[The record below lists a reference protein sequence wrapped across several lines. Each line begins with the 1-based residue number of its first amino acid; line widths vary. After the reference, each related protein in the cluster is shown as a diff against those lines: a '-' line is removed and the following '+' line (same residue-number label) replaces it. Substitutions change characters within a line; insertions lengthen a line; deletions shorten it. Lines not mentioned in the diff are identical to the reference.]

1 MDAGRRS
8 AWETRRRIEM
18 TYQTTEIRN
27 VALTGHA
34 GAGKTTLIEQIL
46 ATAGVIREPGLVEKG
61 STVSDWDDLEK
72 KHGHSLSPSFAGF
85 DYQNVHINL
94 IDTPGY
100 PDFIGAALSVLPAVE
115 TVAVVINAQQGV
127 QSASRRMMTW
137 AQEQEQCRMV
147 VINHIDDGQVD
158 LEATYAEAQEAFGSE
173 CLAVNL
179 PAADGASVIDCFF
192 KAKGDPVFSSAE
204 AAHTEIVD
212 QTVEVDETLMATYL
226 DQGEVAPDRLHDAFE
241 QAMREGHLIP
251 VCFVSATT
259 GAGVQELLNFITR
272 LLPNPSEGNPPH
284 FLNGFGE
291 DERPVAVSP
300 DPSAHVLAHVFKVSF
315 DPFVGRQALI
325 RLHQGTIKK
334 DMQLFVGDARKPV
347 KLNNLA
353 VPLGKEG
360 ADKSSAVPG
369 DILLVSKI
377 DSLGYDDVLHD
388 SHDEDL
394 IHLKPL
400 HLPEPMAGVSITPS
414 SRGDEQKIA
423 DVLSRLT
430 ASDPCLRV
438 ERDPVANET
447 VLRGAGELHLR
458 VAIER
463 MSEQYSLEVSTG
475 IPSIPYRE
483 TIGKAAKGHC
493 RHKKQTGGAGQ
504 FGEVFLE
511 VEPLSRGRG
520 FEFVNK
526 IVGGV
531 IPSQYIPAVEKGV
544 QSVLESGAIAGF
556 PLQDIRVSVFDG
568 KHHPVDSKEVAFVN
582 AGRKAFLDAISNAKP
597 LVLEPMVDLEISVPA
612 DNMGDIT
619 GDLSSRRG
627 RVVSTDA
634 VSGGRMVISGQAPLA
649 EMGDYQSRLKSVTGG
664 EGSYAMELAGY
675 ESAPAAVQKS
685 LIASFERPEEE

>member
-1 MDAGRRS
+1 
-8 AWETRRRIEM
+8 M
-18 TYQTTEIRN
+18 TYQTAEIRN

-34 GAGKTTLIEQIL
+34 GAGKTTLVEQML
-46 ATAGVIREPGLVEKG
+46 ATAGAIKSLGQVEKG

-72 KHGHSLSPSFAGF
+72 KHGHSLSPSLEGF
-85 DYQNVHINL
+85 DYQSAHINL

-100 PDFIGAALSVLPAVE
+100 PDFVGAALSVLPAVE
-115 TVAVVINAQQGV
+115 TVAVVINAQQGI
-127 QSASRRMMTW
+127 QSTSRRMMSW
-137 AQEQEQCRMV
+137 AQDQDQCRMV
-147 VINHIDDGQVD
+147 VINHIDDDQVD
-158 LEATYAEAQEAFGSE
+158 LEATYVEVQEAFGSE

-179 PAADGASVIDCFF
+179 PAADGATVIDCFF
-192 KAKGDPVFSSAE
+192 KAEGAPAFSSAE

-212 QTVEVDETLMATYL
+212 QAVEVDEALMATYL
-226 DQGEVAPDRLHDAFE
+226 DQGEVEPDQLHDAFE

-259 GAGVQELLNFITR
+259 GVGEQELLNFITR
-272 LLPNPSEGNPPH
+272 LVPNPAEGNPPH

-291 DERPVAVSP
+291 DERAVAVSP

-325 RLHQGTIKK
+325 RLHQGTIQK
-334 DMQLFVGDARKPV
+334 DMQLFVGDARKPI
-347 KLNNLA
+347 KMNNLA
-353 VPLGKEG
+353 VPLGKEST
-360 ADKSSAVPG
+360 DQSTAVPG

-377 DSLGYDDVLHD
+377 DSLHYDDVLHD

-400 HLPEPMAGVSITPS
+400 RLPEPMAGVSITPS

-430 ASDPCLRV
+430 TSDPCLRV

-447 VLRGAGELHLR
+447 VLRGTGELHLR
-458 VAIER
+458 IAIER
-463 MSEQYSLEVSTG
+463 MSEQYSLQVSTG
-475 IPSIPYRE
+475 TPSIPYRE

-511 VEPLSRGRG
+511 VEPLSRGMG

-531 IPSQYIPAVEKGV
+531 IPSQFIPAVEKGV
-544 QSVLESGAIAGF
+544 QSVLENGAIAGF
-556 PLQDIRVSVFDG
+556 PLQDVRVSVYDG

-582 AGRKAFLDAISNAKP
+582 AGRKAFLDAVSNAKP
-597 LVLEPMVDLEISVPA
+597 LVLEPMVDLEIAVPA

-649 EMGDYQSRLKSVTGG
+649 EMSDYQSRLKSVTAG
-664 EGSYAMELAGY
+664 EGSYSMEFAGY
-675 ESAPAAVQKS
+675 EPAPAAVQKS
-685 LIASFERPEEE
+685 LMASFEHPEEE

>member
-1 MDAGRRS
+1 
-8 AWETRRRIEM
+8 M
-18 TYQTTEIRN
+18 THQTTEIRN

-34 GAGKTTLIEQIL
+34 SAGKTTLVEQML
-46 ATAGVIREPGLVEKG
+46 VTAGAIRSAGAVEKG

-72 KHGHSLSPSFAGF
+72 KHGHSLSSSLAGF
-85 DYQNVHINL
+85 DYQGTHINL
-94 IDTPGY
+94 LDTPGY
-100 PDFIGAALSVLPAVE
+100 PDFVGTALSVLPAVE
-115 TVAVVINAQQGV
+115 TVAVVINAQQGI
-127 QSASRRMMTW
+127 QSTCRRMMAW
-137 AQEQEQCRMV
+137 AEAQDQCRMV
-147 VINHIDDGQVD
+147 VINHIDSPEVD
-158 LEATYAEAQEAFGSE
+158 LESIYLEVQEAFGKE

-179 PAADGASVIDCFF
+179 PSADDSGVIDCFF
-192 KAKGDPVFSSAE
+192 RTEGDPAFSSVE

-212 QTVEVDETLMATYL
+212 QTVEVDEALMATYL
-226 DQGEVAPDRLHDAFE
+226 DQGEVAADQLHDAFE

-259 GAGVQELLNFITR
+259 GAGVPGLLNFMTR
-272 LLPNPSEGNPPH
+272 LLPNPAEGNPPH

-291 DERPVAVSP
+291 AERAVEVSP
-300 DPSAHVLAHVFKVSF
+300 DPEAHVLAHVFKVSF

-325 RLHQGTIKK
+325 RLHQGTIRK

-353 VPLGKEG
+353 APLGKEHT
-360 ADKSSAVPG
+360 DQSTAVPG
-369 DILLVSKI
+369 DILLVSKQ
-377 DSLGYDDVLHD
+377 DSLDYDDVLHD

-394 IHLKPL
+394 IHLQPL
-400 HLPEPMAGVSITPS
+400 QLPEPMAGVSITPS

-458 VAIER
+458 IAIER
-463 MSEQYSLEVSTG
+463 MAEQYSLEVTTG
-475 IPSIPYRE
+475 TPSIPYRE
-483 TIGKAAKGHC
+483 TIGKTAKGHC

-511 VEPLSRGRG
+511 VEPLARGMG

-531 IPSQYIPAVEKGV
+531 IPSQFIPAVEKGV
-544 QSVLESGAIAGF
+544 QSVLENGAIAGF
-556 PLQDIRVSVFDG
+556 PLQDVRVSVYDG

-582 AGRKAFLDAISNAKP
+582 AGRKAFLDAVSNAKP
-597 LVLEPMVDLEISVPA
+597 LVLEPMVDLEIAVPA
-612 DNMGDIT
+612 DSMGDIT

-634 VSGGRMVISGQAPLA
+634 ASGGRMVISGQAPLA
-649 EMGDYQSRLKSVTGG
+649 EMEDYQSRLKSVTGG
-664 EGSYAMELAGY
+664 EGSYTMEFAGY
-675 ESAPAAVQKS
+675 EPAPMAVQRS
-685 LIASFERPEEE
+685 LMASFEHPEDE

>member
-1 MDAGRRS
+1 
-8 AWETRRRIEM
+8 M
-18 TYQTTEIRN
+18 THQTAEIRN

-34 GAGKTTLIEQIL
+34 SAGKTTLVEQML
-46 ATAGVIREPGLVEKG
+46 VTAGAIKSAGAVEKG

-72 KHGHSLSPSFAGF
+72 KHGHSLSSSLAGF
-85 DYQNVHINL
+85 DYQGTHINL
-94 IDTPGY
+94 LDTPGY
-100 PDFIGAALSVLPAVE
+100 PDFVGAALSVLPAVE
-115 TVAVVINAQQGV
+115 TVAVVINAQQGI
-127 QSASRRMMTW
+127 QSTCRRMMAW
-137 AQEQEQCRMV
+137 AADQDQCRMV
-147 VINHIDDGQVD
+147 VINHIDNPEMD
-158 LEATYAEAQEAFGSE
+158 LESIYIEVQEAFGKE

-179 PAADGASVIDCFF
+179 PSADGSRVIDCFF
-192 KAKGDPVFSSAE
+192 KAEGDPAFSSVE
-204 AAHTEIVD
+204 EAHTEIVD
-212 QTVEVDETLMATYL
+212 QTVEVDEALMAAYL
-226 DQGEVAPDRLHDAFE
+226 DQGVVAADELHDAFE

-259 GAGVQELLNFITR
+259 GAGVGELLDFIAR
-272 LLPNPSEGNPPH
+272 LLPNPAEGNPPH
-284 FLNGFGE
+284 FLNGLGE
-291 DERPVAVSP
+291 TERPVEVNLDSE
-300 DPSAHVLAHVFKVSF
+300 AHVLAHVFKVSF

-325 RLHQGTIKK
+325 RLHQGTIRK

-347 KLNNLA
+347 KPNNLA
-353 VPLGKEG
+353 APFGKEHT
-360 ADKSSAVPG
+360 DQSTAVPG
-369 DILLVSKI
+369 DILLLSKI
-377 DSLGYDDVLHD
+377 DSLNYDDVLHD

-394 IHLKPL
+394 IHLRPL
-400 HLPEPMAGVSITPS
+400 QLPEPMAGVSITPS

-447 VLRGAGELHLR
+447 VLRGTGELHLR
-458 VAIER
+458 IAIER
-463 MSEQYSLEVSTG
+463 MAEQYSLEVTTG
-475 IPSIPYRE
+475 TPSIPYRE
-483 TIGKAAKGHC
+483 SIGKKAKGHC

-511 VEPLSRGRG
+511 VEPLARGTG

-531 IPSQYIPAVEKGV
+531 IPSQFIPAVEKGV
-544 QSVLESGAIAGF
+544 QSVLEHGAIAGF
-556 PLQDIRVSVFDG
+556 PLQDVRVSVYDG

-582 AGRKAFLDAISNAKP
+582 AGRKAFLDAVSSAEP
-597 LVLEPMVDLEISVPA
+597 LVLEPMVDLEITVPA

-634 VSGGRMVISGQAPLA
+634 VSGGRMIISGQAPLA

-664 EGSYAMELAGY
+664 EGSYSMEFVGY
-675 ESAPAAVQKS
+675 EPAPAAVQKS
-685 LIASFERPEEE
+685 LMASFEHPEDE